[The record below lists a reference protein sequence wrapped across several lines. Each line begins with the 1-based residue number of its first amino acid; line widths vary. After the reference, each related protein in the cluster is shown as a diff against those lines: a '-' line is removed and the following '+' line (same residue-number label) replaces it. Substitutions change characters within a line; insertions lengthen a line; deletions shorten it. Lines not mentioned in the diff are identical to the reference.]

1 MSRVKISIF
10 LIVLFAFSLYASMV
24 QNDLGDWGG
33 DSARYVLVAR
43 MLASGEG
50 KELIDPLGKARLYFY
65 HILTPLLI
73 VPIIKVFGVNFLVL
87 RLFFVILSCLALVLV
102 YKLYKGKGDY
112 FPLFIML
119 LMASSPLFL
128 YYTSLIL
135 TEIPYVVFSL
145 LSLITVVH
153 KMRPSI
159 PLGREDLLF
168 FFWVLLAFLTRYIA
182 VSIIFAV
189 VIYLIIKK
197 GEFKKA
203 FLITWVC
210 CSLIF
215 CWFYLSS
222 YFDKEYDFLR
232 QFLWRDPYDLG
243 KGIVTF
249 KELLGRWKRN
259 LIFYFEN
266 LPIIIVPLLRKSIIF
281 KYLCLLVILSG
292 LITKL
297 KREEADVLDIYFFL
311 YLFILSIWWW
321 REYRFVLPLIF
332 LISYYFIY
340 GLIFIFRGKVAT
352 HLTISL
358 IVIVNLYDCLG
369 LIKWQRAQQK
379 IGSPA
384 LSEFIQLN
392 YWIRDHIKDKDIL
405 IISRKPENTALITGK
420 PSTCYPFI
428 KAPWEIFYFIKK
440 VGARY
445 VIVDRFSPQSAQF
458 LKPTIELY
466 RNYFRLVK
474 CIGGTC
480 LYEFTHED

>member
-1 MSRVKISIF
+1 
-10 LIVLFAFSLYASMV
+10 MV

-43 MLASGEG
+43 RLALGEG

-73 VPIIKVFGVNFLVL
+73 VPIIKVFGFNFLIL
-87 RLFFVILSCLALVLV
+87 RLFFVILSCLALILV
-102 YKLYKGKGDY
+102 YKLYKEKGDY
-112 FPLFIML
+112 FSLFIML
-119 LMASSPLFL
+119 LMAFSPLFL

-135 TEIPYVVFSL
+135 TEVPYIVFSL
-145 LSLITVVH
+145 LSLITIVH

-159 PLGREDLLF
+159 PLEKEDLLF

-182 VSIIFAV
+182 ISIIFAV
-189 VIYLIIKK
+189 VIYLVIKK
-197 GEFKKA
+197 RGYKKA
-203 FLITWVC
+203 FLITLVC
-210 CSLIF
+210 FSLIF

-222 YFDKEYDFLR
+222 YFDKECKFLR

-243 KGIVTF
+243 KGVVTF
-249 KELLGRWKRN
+249 DELLLRWKNN

-266 LPIIIVPLLRKSIIF
+266 LPIVIIPLLRKSIIF
-281 KYLCLLVILSG
+281 KYLCLLIIVLGLSM
-292 LITKL
+292 KL
-297 KREEADVLDIYFFL
+297 KREGADVLDIYFFL

-321 REYRFVLPLIF
+321 KRYRFMLPLIF

-340 GLIFIFRGKVAT
+340 GLIFIFRKK
-352 HLTISL
+352 TITSL
-358 IVIVNLYDCLG
+358 ILSFAIIVNLYDCLG
-369 LIKWQRAQQK
+369 LIRWQRAHQK
-379 IGSPA
+379 IDSPA
-384 LSEFIQLN
+384 LLEFIQLN

-428 KAPWEIFYFIKK
+428 KAPWEIFYFMRR

-445 VIVDRFSPQSAQF
+445 VIVDRFSPQSIQI

-466 RNYFRLVK
+466 QNYFRLVK

-480 LYEFTHED
+480 LYEFTYVD